1 MKESSL
7 ALEQSVAVSQ
17 AKVCSLQSELDS
29 NGDKINRLESELDL
43 ESKRRVSAENAAGDA
58 SSLQTRLEA
67 LRVTHEECA
76 NALASA
82 RRELSETAA
91 GAAGAYTK
99 ATEKEHAAKTLEE
112 RCAMLTSLLK
122 SKDAELKQASV
133 VRRALHNQVQELKGN
148 IRVFCR
154 VRPACGDETVTG
166 TTQGGGLN
174 LDQSLLSV
182 PKLGEKAGTVISL
195 APPGKDKPFA
205 FTYDKVFDATCTQSE
220 VFEDVEHLVRSALD
234 GYKVRPR
241 ISQIIDSL
249 FYRSW

>member
-1 MKESSL
+1 MLNTSYERLTLFFHENSEYLRKSGDEARERGVSSESERVAATKLLGELKESSL

-91 GAAGAYTK
+91 GA
-99 ATEKEHAAKTLEE
+99 
-112 RCAMLTSLLK
+112 
-122 SKDAELKQASV
+122 
-133 VRRALHNQVQELKGN
+133 
-148 IRVFCR
+148 
-154 VRPACGDETVTG
+154 
-166 TTQGGGLN
+166 GGGLHESHGEGTRREN
-174 LDQSLLSV
+174 SRGAMRDAYVFAKIERRRAETSLRGATRATQPGPGTERGHPGFLSGPACV
-182 PKLGEKAGTVISL
+182 WG
-195 APPGKDKPFA
+195 
-205 FTYDKVFDATCTQSE
+205 
-220 VFEDVEHLVRSALD
+220 
-234 GYKVRPR
+234 
-241 ISQIIDSL
+241 
-249 FYRSW
+249 